1 MPTALVIGA
10 SRGLGLEFARQ
21 YLDQGW
27 RVLAS
32 HRSEEDRIRLRD
44 LGAETYRIDVLDDR
58 DLAGFAWQ
66 LDGERIDVVVVN
78 AGVYGPR
85 ESNLSSPPTVEQ
97 FDSVMRTNVYA
108 VMKLLP
114 LLAPVVTASRGTLA
128 LLSSRMASISTVG
141 GNYGGAVP
149 DIEGRHQP
157 AGAVGPH
164 RTGAARRSRPPVA
177 SGLGPDRHGWAQCG
191 DRGRREHRRHARSHR
206 RPDAL
211 PGRRLL
217 RLARPGRALVAEM
230 EDRWL
235 GLAWLGLAWPG
246 LAGLSG
252 CPCSTGIS

>member
-1 MPTALVIGA
+1 MPTVLVIGA

-141 GNYGGAVP
+141 GNYGVLYRTSKAATNLLGRLAHTELAPRGGRVLLLHPGWVRTDMGGPNAEIEVDESIAGMREVIADPTRYPGGGFYDWRGQAVP
-149 DIEGRHQP
+149 
-157 AGAVGPH
+157 
-164 RTGAARRSRPPVA
+164 
-177 SGLGPDRHGWAQCG
+177 W
-191 DRGRREHRRHARSHR
+191 
-206 RPDAL
+206 
-211 PGRRLL
+211 
-217 RLARPGRALVAEM
+217 
-230 EDRWL
+230 
-235 GLAWLGLAWPG
+235 
-246 LAGLSG
+246 
-252 CPCSTGIS
+252 

>member
-85 ESNLSSPPTVEQ
+85 ESNLSHPPGLEQ

-114 LLAPVVTASRGTLA
+114 LLSPVVTASRGTLA
-128 LLSSRMASISTVG
+128 LLSTRMASISTVG
-141 GNYGGAVP
+141 GNYGVLY
-149 DIEGRHQP
+149 
-157 AGAVGPH
+157 
-164 RTGAARRSRPPVA
+164 RTSKAAA
-177 SGLGPDRHGWAQCG
+177 NLLG
-191 DRGRREHRRHARSHR
+191 
-206 RPDAL
+206 
-211 PGRRLL
+211 
-217 RLARPGRALVAEM
+217 RLAHTELAPRGGRVIMLHPGWVRTDMGGPNAEIEVDESIAGM
-230 EDRWL
+230 REVIADPKRY
-235 GLAWLGLAWPG
+235 PG
-246 LAGLSG
+246 GG
-252 CPCSTGIS
+252 FYDWRGQDVPW